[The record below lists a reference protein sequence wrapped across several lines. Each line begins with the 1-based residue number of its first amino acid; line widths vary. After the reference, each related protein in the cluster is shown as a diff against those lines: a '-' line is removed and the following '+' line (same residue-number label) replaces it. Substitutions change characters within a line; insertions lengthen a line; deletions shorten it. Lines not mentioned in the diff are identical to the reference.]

1 MNVLNKE
8 VFNQTKK
15 VLGLIVSNKLVNGFS
30 KQFKSYMFQSPKFKP
45 IVSTDTDDKKMI
57 YLCDTLKKE
66 TDIPDQL
73 KTFIKENDIKVIE
86 KDISLNYNNFS
97 YEQVLKTLLPKDVG
111 IPFSFERIGH
121 IIHVNLKDEQL
132 PFKYI
137 IGQAIL
143 DKNIQVKTVLNKV
156 GEIDTVFRTFK
167 IEILAGEPDL
177 VAEIKENECIFR
189 FNFEEVYWNS
199 RLQYEHM
206 ELVNTFKKEDII
218 CDMFAGVGPFAL
230 PAAKIKKCKVYANDL
245 NPSSVKYM
253 KENAKTNR
261 LESKVEISN
270 LDARDFVKSL
280 VEKSIPFTHVVM
292 NLPSTSIEFLDV
304 FRDIF
309 LNSTIPPPIPPP
321 IINCYT
327 FTKLDESSDLIK
339 DTIKNVE
346 NVIGAKVPSDCVC
359 YEVRDVAPKKSMMR
373 ITFRMPTILP
383 YVGPLTTASASTSTP
398 TPTTNTSTS
407 TTTSTTSTATES
419 TESTNTN
426 TSTNNVEDKNN
437 KKRNSTEDSNETN
450 ETDSI
455 DTNKKL
461 KN

>member
-30 KQFKSYMFQSPKFKP
+30 KQFKSYMFQCPKFKP

-57 YLCDTLKKE
+57 YLSDTLKKE

-97 YEQVLKTLLPKDVG
+97 YEQVLKTLLPKDIG

-132 PFKYI
+132 PYKYI

-253 KENAKTNR
+253 RENAKNNH

-280 VEKSIPFTHVVM
+280 VDKSIPFTQVIM

-321 IINCYT
+321 MINCYT
-327 FTKLDESSDLIK
+327 FTKLDESSNLIK

-346 NVIGAKVPSDCVC
+346 DIIGAKVPSDHVC

-383 YVGPLTTASASTSTP
+383 FVGSLNKTTSSSSSSSSAETTS
-398 TPTTNTSTS
+398 TTNTNNNTTTTT
-407 TTTSTTSTATES
+407 TTTSTTSA
-419 TESTNTN
+419 
-426 TSTNNVEDKNN
+426 NVEDKNN
-437 KKRNSTEDSNETN
+437 KKRNSTEDSSETS
-450 ETDSI
+450 ETDST